1 MVADGPGVAVA
12 EPKAPASSLSP
23 EMQIDL
29 YRQMVR
35 IRRFEEKSAQAFMR
49 AVVKGFCHL
58 YIGQEAVAVGALSAL
73 EARDAVITA
82 YRDHGVAL
90 ARGTSAR
97 ACMAELLGKRTGC
110 SQGMGGSMHLFDRA
124 HHFYG
129 GHAIVGAHTAVAAG
143 LAFAQQY
150 ENTGGVTLCLLGE
163 GAVNQGVFS
172 ETLNLVS
179 LWKLPIVFLIEN
191 NDYAMGTSVS
201 RSSAGLPLVNRGSAF
216 DLAGR
221 VANGMDV
228 EDVREKVAEA
238 VSLAR
243 TEHLPTLLEVNT
255 YRYRGHSMSDPDT
268 YRTKQEIEERKK
280 SDPILLYR
288 HRLEERRIL
297 PEILAK
303 EIDAEARAEAQD
315 ALAFAEESPEPDL
328 DLAFSLPFSPEDQID
343 PVPRPRYSDI

>member
-1 MVADGPGVAVA
+1 M
-12 EPKAPASSLSP
+12 
-23 EMQIDL
+23 
-29 YRQMVR
+29 
-35 IRRFEEKSAQAFMR
+35 
-49 AVVKGFCHL
+49 
-58 YIGQEAVAVGALSAL
+58 
-73 EARDAVITA
+73 
-82 YRDHGVAL
+82 
-90 ARGTSAR
+90 
-97 ACMAELLGKRTGC
+97 
-110 SQGMGGSMHLFDRA
+110 
-124 HHFYG
+124 
-129 GHAIVGAHTAVAAG
+129 
-143 LAFAQQY
+143 
-150 ENTGGVTLCLLGE
+150 
-163 GAVNQGVFS
+163 
-172 ETLNLVS
+172 
-179 LWKLPIVFLIEN
+179 WKLPIVFLIEN

-328 DLAFSLPFSPEDQID
+328 DLAYSLPFSPEDQID

>member
-1 MVADGPGVAVA
+1 MVTEGPGVAVA
-12 EPKAPASSLSP
+12 EPKAPAASLSP
-23 EMQIDL
+23 EVQIDL

-35 IRRFEEKSAQAFMR
+35 IRRFEEKAAQAFMR
-49 AVVKGFCHL
+49 ALIKGFCHL

-73 EARDAVITA
+73 ESRDAVITA

-90 ARGTSAR
+90 ARGMTAR

-110 SQGMGGSMHLFDRA
+110 SRGMGGSMHLFERA
-124 HHFYG
+124 NHFYG
-129 GHAIVGAHTAVAAG
+129 GHAIVGAHTPVAAG

-201 RSSAGLPLVNRGSAF
+201 RSSAGLPLVNRGTAF
-216 DLAGR
+216 ELAGR
-221 VANGMDV
+221 TADGMDV

-238 VSLAR
+238 VKLAR
-243 TEHLPTLLEVNT
+243 TERLPTLLEVNT

-268 YRTKQEIEERKK
+268 YRTKQEIEEHKK
-280 SDPILLYR
+280 NDPILRYR
-288 HRLEERRIL
+288 QRLEDRQVLSEAM
-297 PEILAK
+297 AK
-303 EIDAEARAEAQD
+303 QIDGEARAEAQD

-328 DLAFSLPFSPEDQID
+328 DFAFSLPFSPEDQIE
-343 PVPRPRYSDI
+343 PIPRPRYSDI